1 MIRVGSQITHRGNRA
16 FTRSGRNFD
25 INFRSA
31 FTDAKYLFP
40 RTQSSHF
47 RAYCDAHRKQIY
59 CTSILPFQHFTHH
72 PRLALD
78 SVAAGWQSLKGE

>member
-1 MIRVGSQITHRGNRA
+1 MIRVGSQITHRGNR
-16 FTRSGRNFD
+16 
-25 INFRSA
+25 
-31 FTDAKYLFP
+31 DAKYLFP